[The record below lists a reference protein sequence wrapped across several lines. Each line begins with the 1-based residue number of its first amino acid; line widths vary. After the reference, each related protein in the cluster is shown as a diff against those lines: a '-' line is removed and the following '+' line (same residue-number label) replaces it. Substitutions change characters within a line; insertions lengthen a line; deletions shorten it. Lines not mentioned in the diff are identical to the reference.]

1 MLESDS
7 KTVRFDLSNY
17 QELVIDVPRLR
28 LSNIFKHYPSPS
40 PFPSFPFPSSLSF
53 GTFALNSQNYNPLFE
68 KNAGYAPAQLS
79 SFHKGCNR
87 NHYPCSALL
96 LVLFVEVGVFM
107 LVFANEQAERRRSA
121 WGRPH
126 DLNKF
131 RFGLKKHL

>member
-40 PFPSFPFPSSLSF
+40 PFPSFPFPSSLSL

-68 KNAGYAPAQLS
+68 KILDTPLRSYRRFIKVVMGIIIL
-79 SFHKGCNR
+79 
-87 NHYPCSALL
+87 ALL

-121 WGRPH
+121 WGAAA
-126 DLNKF
+126 
-131 RFGLKKHL
+131 

>member
-68 KNAGYAPAQLS
+68 KMLDTPLRSYRRFIKVVIGIIILVQL
-79 SFHKGCNR
+79 FFWFC
-87 NHYPCSALL
+87 L
-96 LVLFVEVGVFM
+96 
-107 LVFANEQAERRRSA
+107 
-121 WGRPH
+121 
-126 DLNKF
+126 
-131 RFGLKKHL
+131 

>member
-7 KTVRFDLSNY
+7 KTVRFDMSNY

-40 PFPSFPFPSSLSF
+40 PFPSFPFPSSLSL
-53 GTFALNSQNYNPLFE
+53 GTFTLNSQNYNPLFE
-68 KNAGYAPAQLS
+68 KILDTPLRSYRRFIVIGIIIL
-79 SFHKGCNR
+79 
-87 NHYPCSALL
+87 ALL

-121 WGRPH
+121 WGAAA
-126 DLNKF
+126 
-131 RFGLKKHL
+131 